1 MSPVNECVR
10 LFINY
15 IIKALQHLYT
25 FTKMFPNRKKNLK
38 SCCQKPADDN
48 RTNLA
53 ASVFVL
59 EENIT
64 TAVNTCNRFKV
75 AQVF

>member
-1 MSPVNECVR
+1 
-10 LFINY
+10 
-15 IIKALQHLYT
+15 
-25 FTKMFPNRKKNLK
+25 MFPNRKKNLK